1 MTNWAAAFNNAD
13 PDAGVEQ
20 ALADLER
27 EKQKLREVSKVWEE
41 STTTVRAKDNSF
53 LMTFDGR
60 GELTDLSF
68 QGSKYRSLPPAQ
80 LAHQI
85 VEVVRQGRNEAMA
98 KVEEVMGTGSMP
110 GLDFAGVA
118 SGKVDPME
126 VMNSLL
132 GPMLEGLDEL
142 GMSVPDSS
150 EKDKGKDKK
159 SE

>member
-1 MTNWAAAFNNAD
+1 MTDWAAAFDNAD
-13 PDAGVEQ
+13 LGVEQ

-27 EKQKLREVSKVWEE
+27 EKQKLREVSKIWEE

-60 GELTDLSF
+60 GELTDVSF

-85 VEVVRQGRNEAMA
+85 VEAVRQGRTEALA
-98 KVEEVMGTGSMP
+98 KVEKVMGTGSTT

-118 SGKVDPME
+118 GGKVDPME
-126 VMNSLL
+126 MMNSLL
-132 GPMLEGLDEL
+132 GPMLEGLDGL

-150 EKDKGKDKK
+150 DKDKAKGKK
-159 SE
+159 SD